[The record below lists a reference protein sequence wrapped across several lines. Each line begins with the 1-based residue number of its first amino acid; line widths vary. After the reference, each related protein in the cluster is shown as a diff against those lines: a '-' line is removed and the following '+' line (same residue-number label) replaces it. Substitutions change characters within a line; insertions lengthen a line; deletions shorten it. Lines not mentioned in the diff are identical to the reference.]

1 MIPFKFKTNDHEMY
15 LGEKRVSINKLTPN
29 RWRTLFDTIDTLP
42 GLILQV
48 ITAPQENFHAYL
60 ISACELAI
68 DEVVKVV
75 AVLSDVDEDYLNEY
89 VGLDEMVEY
98 LSRTAKRNNLADTV
112 KNVTSLLPGANAKK
126 A

>member
-1 MIPFKFKTNDHEMY
+1 MIPFKFKTNDYEMY
-15 LGEKRVSINKLTPN
+15 LGDKRVSINKLTPN

-60 ISACELAI
+60 ISACELAL

>member
-1 MIPFKFKTNDHEMY
+1 MIPFKFKTNDYEMY
-15 LGEKRVSINKLTPN
+15 LGDKRVSINKLTPN

-112 KNVTSLLPGANAKK
+112 KNVTSLLPGAHAKK